1 MGERL
6 VRCEARLFEQG
17 RIVWIER
24 ERERERERCSDFS
37 RSGKAIGERVLWG
50 VERQLNIKWL
60 QCLLRMHR
68 VACRFKRCKSQ

>member
-24 ERERERERCSDFS
+24 EREREVQRFFEIWEGNWRESALG
-37 RSGKAIGERVLWG
+37 SGKAAEY
-50 VERQLNIKWL
+50 
-60 QCLLRMHR
+60 
-68 VACRFKRCKSQ
+68 